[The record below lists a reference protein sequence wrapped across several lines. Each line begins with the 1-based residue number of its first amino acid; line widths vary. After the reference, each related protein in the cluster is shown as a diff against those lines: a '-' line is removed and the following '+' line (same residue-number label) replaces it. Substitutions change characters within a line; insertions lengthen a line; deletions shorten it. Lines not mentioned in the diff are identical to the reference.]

1 MFCYQVHHLA
11 LYCQL
16 NKSNILGEFIHFLK
30 SVTHIHVIKMS
41 FFALYQIVIYKV
53 WGFIRTDIF
62 CSSFGNSV
70 LKCEFNNSQINECS
84 DSSQEMSWTFFKLFK
99 FILDSS
105 RIKFC
110 PWNVSSYFHI
120 LVWNIYQCSTWGY
133 HFILEI
139 EDNNNDMQQ

>member
-1 MFCYQVHHLA
+1 MYQVHHLA

-53 WGFIRTDIF
+53 WGFIRADIF

-70 LKCEFNNSQINECS
+70 LKCEFNNSQIHEYS
-84 DSSQEMSWTFFKLFK
+84 ASSQEMSWTFFKLFK
-99 FILDSS
+99 FILDS
-105 RIKFC
+105 
-110 PWNVSSYFHI
+110 
-120 LVWNIYQCSTWGY
+120 
-133 HFILEI
+133 
-139 EDNNNDMQQ
+139 